1 MDDRDVMERAQK
13 AFVSF
18 VRAYNEHHCNFI
30 FRLAQLDLGKL
41 ATGMALLY
49 LPIMSELKGK
59 HIVFTSCDRPPYEIA
74 FKDKQREKQRLQN
87 YETKKQQAEADRAKR
102 ELIRSEKA
110 RAYLERRMA
119 SKSKKAKTHED
130 YEQEWK
136 ELQRETS
143 LAKRVDKGALSREDF
158 EIMTGER
165 LASTASLSSK
175 RKRDSDDSDASD
187 EDDEESSK
195 PAVKRDDIDMEAL
208 RSKKQLRKQKLLKRK
223 EKIAKMKQDVIAAAA
238 ANA

>member
-1 MDDRDVMERAQK
+1 
-13 AFVSF
+13 
-18 VRAYNEHHCNFI
+18 
-30 FRLAQLDLGKL
+30 
-41 ATGMALLY
+41 
-49 LPIMSELKGK
+49 
-59 HIVFTSCDRPPYEIA
+59 
-74 FKDKQREKQRLQN
+74 
-87 YETKKQQAEADRAKR
+87 
-102 ELIRSEKA
+102 
-110 RAYLERRMA
+110 MA

-165 LASTASLSSK
+165 LASTASLSNK

-187 EDDEESSK
+187 DDDDEESSK